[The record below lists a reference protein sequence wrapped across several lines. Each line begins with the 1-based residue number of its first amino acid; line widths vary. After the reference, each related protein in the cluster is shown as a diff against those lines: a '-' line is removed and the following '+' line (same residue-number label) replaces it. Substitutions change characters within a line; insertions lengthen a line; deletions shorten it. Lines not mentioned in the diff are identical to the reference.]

1 MDIEANKALVRR
13 FSEALNSANWNSLD
27 DLLTEDFRRHCQA
40 TPDVTV
46 ESLEEFKALQRS
58 FLETFPDQRVSLD
71 TLIAEG
77 DKVGFMGTYSGTH
90 LGPMGEVPPTGRKG
104 QVRMAGFFR
113 IEGGRIAE
121 LTVEWDNLA
130 FLSQLGLYPPPAEK

>member
-13 FSEALNSANWNSLD
+13 FSEALNSANWESLD

-46 ESLEEFKALQRS
+46 ESLEEFKALQQS

-90 LGPMGEVPPTGRKG
+90 LGPMGEVPPTRKKG
-104 QVRMAGFFR
+104 QIRMAGFFR

-130 FLSQLGLYPPPAEK
+130 FLSQLGLYPPPAEQ

>member
-1 MDIEANKALVRR
+1 VDIEANKTLVRR
-13 FSEALNSANWNSLD
+13 FSEALNSANWDRLD

-46 ESLEEFKALQRS
+46 ESLEDFKALQQS
-58 FLETFPDQRVSLD
+58 FLETFPDQRVDLD

-77 DKVGFMGTYSGTH
+77 DKVGFVGTYSGTH
-90 LGPMGEVPPTGRKG
+90 LGPMGEIPPTGMKG

-121 LTVEWDNLA
+121 LSVEWDNLA
-130 FLSQLGLYPPPAEK
+130 FLSQLGLYPP

>member
-1 MDIEANKALVRR
+1 MDIEANKTLVRR
-13 FSEALNSANWNSLD
+13 FSEALNSANWDRLD

-46 ESLEEFKALQRS
+46 ESLEDFKALQQS
-58 FLETFPDQRVSLD
+58 FLETFPDQRVDLD

-77 DKVGFMGTYSGTH
+77 DKVGFVGTYSGTH
-90 LGPMGEVPPTGRKG
+90 LGPMGEIPPTGMKG

-121 LTVEWDNLA
+121 LSVEWDNLA
-130 FLSQLGLYPPPAEK
+130 FLSQLGLYPP

>member
-13 FSEALNSANWNSLD
+13 FSEALNSANWDNLD

-46 ESLEEFKALQRS
+46 ESLEEFKALQQS
-58 FLETFPDQRVSLD
+58 FLETFPDQRVDLD

-90 LGPMGEVPPTGRKG
+90 LGPMGEIPPTGMKG

-113 IEGGRIAE
+113 IEGKRIAE
-121 LTVEWDNLA
+121 LSVEWDNLA
-130 FLSQLGLYPPPAEK
+130 FLSQLGLHPPPGR